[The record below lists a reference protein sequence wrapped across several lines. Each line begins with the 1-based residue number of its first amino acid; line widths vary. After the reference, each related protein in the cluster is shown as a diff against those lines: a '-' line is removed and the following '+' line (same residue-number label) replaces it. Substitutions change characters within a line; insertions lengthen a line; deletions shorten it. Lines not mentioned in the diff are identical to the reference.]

1 MRPFATCLLCLSLA
15 ARAEPP
21 PVVQSELLT
30 AAPPAAQAATPPPQ
44 PGARLRSRISDD
56 AIRMAV
62 KETLDT
68 TWENPRRYENDT
80 ISATPYESFG
90 REFSEARVPDCLHPD
105 GLKRQPTF
113 FLSGLFALPFVA
125 VAKLR
130 GKCN

>member
-1 MRPFATCLLCLSLA
+1 MRPLVTCLLCLSLA

-21 PVVQSELLT
+21 PVVQSELLPT
-30 AAPPAAQAATPPPQ
+30 AQAATTPPQ
-44 PGARLRSRISDD
+44 PGATLRSRISDD
-56 AIRMAV
+56 AIRKAV

-80 ISATPYESFG
+80 ITATPYESFG
-90 REFSEARVPDCLHPD
+90 REFSEARVPDCLHAD

>member
-1 MRPFATCLLCLSLA
+1 MRHLAVCLLALSLA

-21 PVVQSELLT
+21 PIVQSELL
-30 AAPPAAQAATPPPQ
+30 PAAQGAATPQQ
-44 PGARLRSRISDD
+44 PGATLRGRISDD
-56 AIRMAV
+56 VIRKAV

-80 ISATPYESFG
+80 MSATPYETFG
-90 REFSEARVPDCLHPD
+90 RDFSEAKVPDCLHAD

-125 VAKLR
+125 VAKIR
-130 GKCN
+130 GKCI

>member
-1 MRPFATCLLCLSLA
+1 MRHLAVCLLCLSIA

-21 PVVQSELLT
+21 VSELLP
-30 AAPPAAQAATPPPQ
+30 APPSPQ
-44 PGARLRSRISDD
+44 PGEPAAAGQASAPATLRSRISDATVRK
-56 AIRMAV
+56 AI
-62 KETLDT
+62 KETLET
-68 TWENPRRYENDT
+68 AWENPRRHEVDT

-90 REFSEARVPDCLHPD
+90 REFSEARVPDCMHPD

-125 VAKLR
+125 VAKIR

>member
-21 PVVQSELLT
+21 PVVQSELL
-30 AAPPAAQAATPPPQ
+30 PAAQAATPPPQ
-44 PGARLRSRISDD
+44 PGATLRSRISDD
-56 AIRMAV
+56 TIRKAV

-90 REFSEARVPDCLHPD
+90 REFSDARVPDCLHPD